1 MTTVQR
7 LLDSKGP
14 GVWSVSP
21 DDNVAD
27 AIKEMATKDVGALLV
42 LDGENPV
49 GMFTERDYARNVFLK
64 GKSSPETPVRDV
76 MAKPII
82 FVRPEQ
88 TVDECMSVM
97 TRKRIR
103 HLPVLDDGVLVG
115 MVSIGDL
122 VKSVIE
128 EQQHTIEQLEEYI
141 HS

>member
-1 MTTVQR
+1 MTTVER
-7 LLDSKGP
+7 LLDSKGH
-14 GVWSVSP
+14 GVWSVGP
-21 DDNVAD
+21 DDNVFD
-27 AIKEMATKDVGALLV
+27 AIKEMAVKDVGALV
-42 LDGENPV
+42 VMDSGKPV

-76 MAKPII
+76 MAAPVI
-82 FVRPEQ
+82 FARPEQ

-128 EQQHTIEQLEEYI
+128 EQQHTIEQLEHYI

>member
-21 DDNVAD
+21 DDNVSG
-27 AIKEMATKDVGALLV
+27 AIKEMAVKDVGALLV
-42 LDGENPV
+42 MDGDNPV

-128 EQQHTIEQLEEYI
+128 EQQHTIDQLEEYI

>member
-1 MTTVQR
+1 MTTIQR

-21 DDNVAD
+21 DDNVSG
-27 AIKEMATKDVGALLV
+27 AIKEMAVKDVGALLV
-42 LDGENPV
+42 MDGDNPV

>member
-21 DDNVAD
+21 DDNVSG
-27 AIKEMATKDVGALLV
+27 AIKEMAVKDVGALLV
-42 LDGENPV
+42 MDGDNPV

>member
-128 EQQHTIEQLEEYI
+128 EQQRTIEQLEEYI

>member
-21 DDNVAD
+21 DDNVSG
-27 AIKEMATKDVGALLV
+27 AIKEMAVKDVGALLV
-42 LDGENPV
+42 MDGDNPV

-82 FVRPEQ
+82 FVRPGQ

>member
-1 MTTVQR
+1 MTTIQR

-21 DDNVAD
+21 DDNVSG
-27 AIKEMATKDVGALLV
+27 AIKEMAVKDVGALLV
-42 LDGENPV
+42 MDGDNPV

-97 TRKRIR
+97 TRKRVR

>member
-1 MTTVQR
+1 MVER
-7 LLDSKGP
+7 LLDKKGH
-14 GVWSVSP
+14 GAWSVGP
-21 DDNVAD
+21 DDCVSE
-27 AIKEMATKDVGALLV
+27 AIKLMASKDIGALV
-42 LDGENPV
+42 VMVGGSPV

-64 GKSSPETPVRDV
+64 GKSSPETPVREV
-76 MAKPII
+76 MTKPVI
-82 FVRPEQ
+82 FARPEH

-103 HLPVLDDGVLVG
+103 HLPVLDGEELVG

-128 EQQHTIEQLEEYI
+128 EQQHTIEQLEHYI

>member
-21 DDNVAD
+21 DDNVSG
-27 AIKEMATKDVGALLV
+27 AIKEMAVKDVGALLV
-42 LDGENPV
+42 MDGDNPV
-49 GMFTERDYARNVFLK
+49 GMFTERDYVRNVFLK

-97 TRKRIR
+97 TRKRVR